1 MAVRRLKPDEWQA
14 YRVIR
19 LRALGDSPD
28 AFGATLA
35 HELSLTD
42 EDWQRRANRPDGAV
56 FVADGP
62 DGLVGLAGGGPAP
75 ARPGVAGLFSMWV
88 DPIAR
93 RQGVGVALVDAV
105 REWAIAAGYP
115 ALGLGVTTTNS
126 AAIALYRSLGFVET
140 GDQYPLRDDT
150 DLAIQIMVMP
160 LEGPS

>member
-1 MAVRRLKPDEWQA
+1 MAIRRLRPDEWQA

-35 HELSLTD
+35 SEANLSD
-42 EDWQRRANRPDGAV
+42 DDWQRRANRPDGAV

-75 ARPGVAGLFSMWV
+75 GRPDVAGLFSMWV
-88 DPIAR
+88 DPSAR
-93 RQGVGVALVDAV
+93 RQRLGAALVDAV
-105 REWAIAAGYP
+105 KAWAIAAGYP
-115 ALGLGVTTTNS
+115 VLGLGVTTTNS

-140 GDQYPLRDDT
+140 GEQYPLRDDA
-150 DLAIQIMVMP
+150 DLAIQIMAIP
-160 LEGPS
+160 LERPS